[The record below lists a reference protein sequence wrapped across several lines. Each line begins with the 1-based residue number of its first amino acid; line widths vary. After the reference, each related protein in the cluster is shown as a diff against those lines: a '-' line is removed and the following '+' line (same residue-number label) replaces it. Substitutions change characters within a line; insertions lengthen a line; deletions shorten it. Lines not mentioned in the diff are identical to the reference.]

1 MTQLD
6 AVQRLGAAEA
16 GLVVVSTSRPGGSV
30 QSSVVNAGVLPH
42 PLSGDEV
49 VGLVAQG
56 DSLKLKNLRDRPRAT
71 VVFRSGWEWAAV
83 EGPAELAGPDDSLPG
98 LDGEGVRRLLRDV
111 FSAAG
116 GTHDD
121 WDTYD
126 RVMAE
131 EHRTAVLIR
140 PERVYGNLRGE

>member
-83 EGPAELAGPDDSLPG
+83 EGPAELAGPDDALPG
-98 LDGEGVRRLLRDV
+98 LDPDSVRRLLRDV
-111 FSAAG
+111 FTAAG

-131 EHRTAVLIR
+131 ERRTAVLIR
-140 PERVYGNLRGE
+140 PERVYGHLRH